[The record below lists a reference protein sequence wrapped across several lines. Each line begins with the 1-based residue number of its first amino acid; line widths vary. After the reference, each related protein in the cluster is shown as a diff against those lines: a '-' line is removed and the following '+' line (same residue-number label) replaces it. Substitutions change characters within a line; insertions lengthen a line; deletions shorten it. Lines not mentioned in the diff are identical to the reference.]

1 MKQTILKNNIFQKY
15 HLLGIERILKKDRH
29 LEQNIGK
36 EIEIKLF
43 RKDQN
48 GKKQYQGILKEF
60 NQEKLII
67 ENNEVEIQEEVEIER
82 KNIAQIKTIFHW

>member
-15 HLLGIERILKKDRH
+15 HLPGIERILKKDRH